1 MAFSK
6 DTLLNCLVNSESS
19 NFEISVSEF
28 LPINM
33 NIAVVFKAVKVGVP
47 LL

>member
-1 MAFSK
+1 MVHRT
-6 DTLLNCLVNSESS
+6 DILLNCIVNSESS
-19 NFEISVSEF
+19 NFDVSEF

>member
-1 MAFSK
+1 MA
-6 DTLLNCLVNSESS
+6 LLLKYIVNPEPS

-33 NIAVVFKAVKVGVP
+33 NIAVVFKADKVGVP